1 MEERLSILSIIVEDR
16 TKASTINDLLG
27 EFGEFIIGRM
37 GLPKTPKDVSVIVVV
52 INAPMESINKLTG
65 KIGQI
70 EGVSAKTLTT
80 KY

>member
-1 MEERLSILSIIVEDR
+1 MENRLSILSIIVEDR
-16 TKASTINDLLG
+16 SKASIVNELLG
-27 EFGEFIIGRM
+27 EFGDSIVGRM
-37 GLPKTPKDVSVIVVV
+37 GLPKTSKNVSVIVIVLE
-52 INAPMESINKLTG
+52 APMESINKLTG